1 VDERKRER
9 DQSNQKM
16 IEMEG
21 GPRRLNIKIMSVLK
35 VKHPIN
41 GIENS
46 TEEGNTGENFPEMR
60 ER

>member
-1 VDERKRER
+1 
-9 DQSNQKM
+9 
-16 IEMEG
+16 
-21 GPRRLNIKIMSVLK
+21 MSVLK

-60 ER
+60 ERWMYKLNKHNK